1 MTHLAHDGRPHPRTQ
16 TERSAAMK
24 RRLIE
29 ATLETLHEHG
39 YGELTIGRVVAV
51 AGVSRGAPLH
61 HFTSKAALVEAATAS
76 LVADVSQ
83 KMLEI
88 WKRVQRDPD
97 PIRQFS
103 LALWKDIFLAR
114 EGVVLAELSHASRR
128 APELAEILTRLWTG
142 FYRMVQDFHP
152 ADSAGFG
159 GPAGEL
165 SVGRTFMLSQW
176 LMRGMHADVHLGASK
191 ALFEAYLNQ
200 WVNALEPK
208 VPPLRD
214 GPGA

>member
-1 MTHLAHDGRPHPRTQ
+1 MTHLATDGGHRPPTQ
-16 TERSAAMK
+16 VERSASMK

-29 ATLETLHEHG
+29 ATLTTLYEHG
-39 YGELTIGRVVAV
+39 YAELTIGRVVAV

-76 LVADVSQ
+76 LVTDVSQ
-83 KMLEI
+83 RMLEI
-88 WKRVQRDPD
+88 WKRVQRGPD
-97 PIRQFS
+97 PLQQFC
-103 LALWKDIFLAR
+103 LALWQDIFLAR

-142 FYRMVQDFHP
+142 FYRVVQEFDP
-152 ADSAGFG
+152 ADVAGTG
-159 GPAGEL
+159 GAAGDV
-165 SVGRTFMLSQW
+165 SVSRTFMLSQW

-200 WVNALEPK
+200 WADALESKNSTP
-208 VPPLRD
+208 
-214 GPGA
+214 

>member
-1 MTHLAHDGRPHPRTQ
+1 MTHLADDGRSHPRTQ
-16 TERSAAMK
+16 TERSASMK

-97 PIRQFS
+97 PLRQFS

-128 APELAEILTRLWTG
+128 APELAEI
-142 FYRMVQDFHP
+142 

-200 WVNALEPK
+200 WVDALEPK
-208 VPPLRD
+208 NSPQSD
-214 GPGA
+214 GPAA